1 MDTGKFFINLLLT
14 FLLTNNKGI
23 LINHYI
29 RTINRNQNMGGHK
42 KNKRGSIP
50 SSSAS
55 KTELIERTPEND
67 YGVLSDPE
75 ENGPSSPVHLL
86 TAEAETETETET
98 VKNVVVLAA
107 AVARDPTDSK
117 LDQIQGQPPGDDV
130 NSHIPPEPS
139 QTSHVLPHSSPS
151 LQPSSQLQDPSS
163 QSQILQDRSSKSLN
177 ALKLKLTTDKN
188 YSKKITLHNFL
199 SYVILSIEIERAS
212 SSCIARIST
221 PNVEKLVEYMIEN
234 HSATDNIKTYLQRLI
249 EMGVITNLISA
260 VIDFNKDQPDS
271 LETLLSAE
279 QMELEMVALNGATDA
294 VASPATAI
302 AINTETIPV
311 ALSSPEPTP
320 QPTPQTSQT
329 CGFFKCLRRFFSGC
343 CGNSR

>member
-1 MDTGKFFINLLLT
+1 
-14 FLLTNNKGI
+14 
-23 LINHYI
+23 
-29 RTINRNQNMGGHK
+29 MGGHK

-55 KTELIERTPEND
+55 KTEMIERTPEND

-75 ENGPSSPVHLL
+75 ENCPSSPVPLL
-86 TAEAETETETET
+86 TGEAETETATAA
-98 VKNVVVLAA
+98 KNVVVAA
-107 AVARDPTDSK
+107 REPTDSK
-117 LDQIQGQPPGDDV
+117 PAQSQVPDDDV
-130 NSHIPPEPS
+130 NIHIPSEPS
-139 QTSHVLPHSSPS
+139 QTSHVSPHSSPS
-151 LQPSSQLQDPSS
+151 LQSSSQLQHPSS
-163 QSQILQDRSSKSLN
+163 QSQISQDRSSKSLN

-199 SYVILSIEIERAS
+199 SYVILAIEIERAS

-234 HSATDNIKTYLQRLI
+234 HSATDNIKTYLQTLI
-249 EMGVITNLISA
+249 EMDVIKNLISA
-260 VIDFNKDQPDS
+260 VIDFNKDNYDHDS

-279 QMELEMVALNGATDA
+279 QMELEMVALNGPTDVI
-294 VASPATAI
+294 VAAAAAAA

-311 ALSSPEPTP
+311 TLSSPEPTS
-320 QPTPQTSQT
+320 QPTPQTSQS

>member
-1 MDTGKFFINLLLT
+1 
-14 FLLTNNKGI
+14 
-23 LINHYI
+23 
-29 RTINRNQNMGGHK
+29 MGGHK

-55 KTELIERTPEND
+55 KTEMIERTPEND

-75 ENGPSSPVHLL
+75 ENCPSSPVPLL
-86 TAEAETETETET
+86 TGETETETET
-98 VKNVVVLAA
+98 ETEAKNVVVAA
-107 AVARDPTDSK
+107 REPTDSK
-117 LDQIQGQPPGDDV
+117 QAQSQVPDDDV
-130 NSHIPPEPS
+130 NIHIPSEPS
-139 QTSHVLPHSSPS
+139 QTSHVSPHSSPS
-151 LQPSSQLQDPSS
+151 LQSSSQLQHPSS
-163 QSQILQDRSSKSLN
+163 QSQISQDRSSKSLN

-234 HSATDNIKTYLQRLI
+234 HSATDNIKTYLQTLI
-249 EMGVITNLISA
+249 EMDVIKNLISA
-260 VIDFNKDQPDS
+260 VIDFNKDNYDHDS

-279 QMELEMVALNGATDA
+279 QMELEMVALNGPTDA
-294 VASPATAI
+294 IVAAAAAAA

-311 ALSSPEPTP
+311 TLSSPEPTP
-320 QPTPQTSQT
+320 QPTPQTSQS

>member
-1 MDTGKFFINLLLT
+1 
-14 FLLTNNKGI
+14 
-23 LINHYI
+23 
-29 RTINRNQNMGGHK
+29 MGGHK

-86 TAEAETETETET
+86 TAEAEAEALTLTEAETA
-98 VKNVVVLAA
+98 KNVVVVVA
-107 AVARDPTDSK
+107 ARDPTDSK
-117 LDQIQGQPPGDDV
+117 QAQSPALGDDV
-130 NSHIPPEPS
+130 NSHIQLEPS
-139 QTSHVLPHSSPS
+139 QTSHVSPHSSPS
-151 LQPSSQLQDPSS
+151 LQSSSQLQHPSS

-177 ALKLKLTTDKN
+177 VLKLKLTTDKN

-212 SSCIARIST
+212 SSCIARISR

-234 HSATDNIKTYLQRLI
+234 HSATDNIKTYLQTLI
-249 EMGVITNLISA
+249 EMDVITNLISA

-279 QMELEMVALNGATDA
+279 QMELDMVALNGATDA
-294 VASPATAI
+294 VASPAD

-311 ALSSPEPTP
+311 TLSSPEPTP

>member
-1 MDTGKFFINLLLT
+1 
-14 FLLTNNKGI
+14 
-23 LINHYI
+23 
-29 RTINRNQNMGGHK
+29 MGGHK

-50 SSSAS
+50 SSSSAS

-98 VKNVVVLAA
+98 VKNVVVA
-107 AVARDPTDSK
+107 ARDPTDSK
-117 LDQIQGQPPGDDV
+117 QAQSPALGDDV

-139 QTSHVLPHSSPS
+139 QTSHVSPHSSPS
-151 LQPSSQLQDPSS
+151 LQPSSQLQHPSS
-163 QSQILQDRSSKSLN
+163 QSQISQDRSSKSLN

-212 SSCIARIST
+212 SSCIARISR

-234 HSATDNIKTYLQRLI
+234 HSATDNIKTYLQTLI
-249 EMGVITNLISA
+249 EMDVITNLISA

-302 AINTETIPV
+302 NTETIPV
-311 ALSSPEPTP
+311 ALSSPDPTP

>member
-1 MDTGKFFINLLLT
+1 
-14 FLLTNNKGI
+14 
-23 LINHYI
+23 
-29 RTINRNQNMGGHK
+29 MGGHK

-50 SSSAS
+50 SSAS

-86 TAEAETETETET
+86 TAETETET
-98 VKNVVVLAA
+98 VKNVVLAA
-107 AVARDPTDSK
+107 ARDPTDSK

-130 NSHIPPEPS
+130 NSHIQLEPS
-139 QTSHVLPHSSPS
+139 QTSHVSPHSSPS
-151 LQPSSQLQDPSS
+151 LQPSSQLQHPSS
-163 QSQILQDRSSKSLN
+163 QSQISQDRSSKSLN

-212 SSCIARIST
+212 SSCIARISR

-234 HSATDNIKTYLQRLI
+234 HSATDNIKTYLQTLI
-249 EMGVITNLISA
+249 EMDVITNLISA

-294 VASPATAI
+294 VASPAA

-311 ALSSPEPTP
+311 TLSSPEPTP

>member
-1 MDTGKFFINLLLT
+1 
-14 FLLTNNKGI
+14 
-23 LINHYI
+23 
-29 RTINRNQNMGGHK
+29 MGGHK

-55 KTELIERTPEND
+55 KTEMIERTPEND

-75 ENGPSSPVHLL
+75 ENCPSSPVPLL
-86 TAEAETETETET
+86 TGEAETETATAA
-98 VKNVVVLAA
+98 KNVVVAA
-107 AVARDPTDSK
+107 REPTDSK
-117 LDQIQGQPPGDDV
+117 PAQSQVPDDDV
-130 NSHIPPEPS
+130 NIHIPSEPS
-139 QTSHVLPHSSPS
+139 QTSHVSPHSSPS
-151 LQPSSQLQDPSS
+151 LQSSSQLQHPSS
-163 QSQILQDRSSKSLN
+163 QSQISQDRSSKSLN

-199 SYVILSIEIERAS
+199 SYVILAIEIERAS

-234 HSATDNIKTYLQRLI
+234 HSATDNIKTYLQTLI
-249 EMGVITNLISA
+249 EMDVIKNLISA
-260 VIDFNKDQPDS
+260 VIDFNKDNYDNDS

-279 QMELEMVALNGATDA
+279 QMELEMVALNGPTDVI
-294 VASPATAI
+294 VAAAAAAA

-311 ALSSPEPTP
+311 TLSSPEPTS
-320 QPTPQTSQT
+320 QPTPQTSQS

>member
-1 MDTGKFFINLLLT
+1 
-14 FLLTNNKGI
+14 
-23 LINHYI
+23 
-29 RTINRNQNMGGHK
+29 MGGHK

-55 KTELIERTPEND
+55 KTEMIERTPEND

-75 ENGPSSPVHLL
+75 ENCPSSPVPLL
-86 TAEAETETETET
+86 TGEAEAEAEAETETETDT
-98 VKNVVVLAA
+98 ATATAAKNVVV
-107 AVARDPTDSK
+107 AREPTDSK
-117 LDQIQGQPPGDDV
+117 QAQSQVPDDDV
-130 NSHIPPEPS
+130 NIHIPSEPS
-139 QTSHVLPHSSPS
+139 QTSHVSPHSSPS
-151 LQPSSQLQDPSS
+151 LQSSSQLQHPSS
-163 QSQILQDRSSKSLN
+163 QSQISQGRSSKSLN

-199 SYVILSIEIERAS
+199 SYVILAIEIERAS

-234 HSATDNIKTYLQRLI
+234 HSATDNIKTYLQTLI
-249 EMGVITNLISA
+249 EMDVIKNLISA
-260 VIDFNKDQPDS
+260 VIDFNKDNYDHDS

-279 QMELEMVALNGATDA
+279 QMELEMVALNGATDTI
-294 VASPATAI
+294 VAAAAA

-311 ALSSPEPTP
+311 TLSSPEPTP
-320 QPTPQTSQT
+320 QPTPQTSQS

>member
-1 MDTGKFFINLLLT
+1 
-14 FLLTNNKGI
+14 
-23 LINHYI
+23 
-29 RTINRNQNMGGHK
+29 MGGHK

-55 KTELIERTPEND
+55 KTEMIERTPEND

-75 ENGPSSPVHLL
+75 ENCPSSPVPLL
-86 TAEAETETETET
+86 TGETETETET
-98 VKNVVVLAA
+98 AAKNVVV
-107 AVARDPTDSK
+107 AREPTDSK
-117 LDQIQGQPPGDDV
+117 PAQSQVPDDDV
-130 NSHIPPEPS
+130 NIHIPSEPS
-139 QTSHVLPHSSPS
+139 QTSHVSPHSSPS
-151 LQPSSQLQDPSS
+151 LQSSSQLQHPSS
-163 QSQILQDRSSKSLN
+163 QSQISQDRSSKSLN

-199 SYVILSIEIERAS
+199 SYVILAIEIERAS

-234 HSATDNIKTYLQRLI
+234 HSATDNIKTYLQTLI
-249 EMGVITNLISA
+249 EMDVIKNLISA
-260 VIDFNKDQPDS
+260 VIDFNKDNYDHDS

-279 QMELEMVALNGATDA
+279 QMELEMVALNGPTDVI
-294 VASPATAI
+294 VAAAAAA

-311 ALSSPEPTP
+311 TLSSPEPTP
-320 QPTPQTSQT
+320 QPTPQTSQS